1 MDLLA
6 DGFDVVFDLV
16 DFDAEAFEDV
26 DFDALALPL
35 LAFEL
40 PLLDFDVLECAA
52 LLLLLRVECF
62 RALRSGRFQSTALS
76 ARKLAGM
83 TIGPSA

>member
-6 DGFDVVFDLV
+6 DGFDVVFDLL
-16 DFDAEAFEDV
+16 DFDAEAFDDV
-26 DFDALALPL
+26 DFEALALLPLAFELLLDFDALG
-35 LAFEL
+35 
-40 PLLDFDVLECAA
+40 CAA
-52 LLLLLRVECF
+52 LMLLLLRVECF
-62 RALRSGRFQSTALS
+62 RGLRSGRFQSTALS